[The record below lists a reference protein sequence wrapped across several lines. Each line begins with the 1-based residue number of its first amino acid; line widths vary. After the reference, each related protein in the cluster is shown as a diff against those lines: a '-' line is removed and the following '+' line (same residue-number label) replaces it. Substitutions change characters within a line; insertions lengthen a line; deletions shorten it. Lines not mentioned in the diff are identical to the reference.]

1 MKFLYRLILSPIRRL
16 CAPGYST
23 CRRCFTPWNRCE
35 GHTTQYDRTTGI
47 GCFPLCED
55 CWAALTPSSRLP
67 YCLDLWVSWQLS
79 PEGGG
84 RTRIQWTMI
93 KAAVLAGL

>member
-1 MKFLYRLILSPIRRL
+1 MKFLCRLILSPMRRIL
-16 CAPGYST
+16 NPGYST

-35 GHTTQYDRTTGI
+35 GHSTEYDRTCGM
-47 GCFPLCED
+47 GCFPLCEE

-67 YCLDLWVSWQLS
+67 YYLDLWVSWQLS
-79 PEGGG
+79 ESGGV
-84 RTRIQWTMI
+84 RTRNQWAQI